1 MKNKSLKM
9 INLKKYI
16 IAFVAMIFCFAFLL
30 TGCATVSNVYD
41 RDGNPIYFDELV
53 YFQGQIAKIGDYI
66 YYGNSYSNS
75 SSDDFNYSTASST
88 GYLARLNVSGK
99 LGYDYTADEDGYVD
113 PSPAN
118 VEKVN
123 GRLTG
128 YQNQNMFAL
137 GNYLYFTSAN
147 THRDSDMQN
156 DYTQV
161 SLFRIKF
168 NGDGLSEIETFRF
181 DENSLLTIREGSDG
195 NYYYIAYIPSSS
207 GDSPTYNLYS
217 IRIGNSIGDLR
228 LLAEDVLSIAVCD
241 ENSQVK
247 NIVYTVNSD
256 RTTHATTAVRGV
268 DFATGEITEYGN
280 NTEVTGS
287 TVEMKGRSG
296 DIVFYSYQTTVM
308 PAQIYYKVLKS
319 DGTGDDQYFSGTES
333 RWFYNAE
340 DIEII
345 GYSND
350 GYIFIPS
357 SSSSVMYKKLDQSL
371 EQTQPALL
379 TSSDY
384 SDILF
389 IDGDYIYYS
398 NDTSISRVSVLT
410 RQTETI
416 VAMTSIISGQCGYSD
431 GYIYFYA
438 QLESDEESSEDSE
451 SDSSTSDTNYY
462 LYRVQAG
469 VNPDGNTQLMS
480 KVEKP

>member
-1 MKNKSLKM
+1 MKIKYIKF
-9 INLKKYI
+9 NLKKYLL
-16 IAFVAMIFCFAFLL
+16 AFIAMIFCFAFLL

-41 RDGNPIYFDELV
+41 KNGKPVYFDDLV
-53 YFQGQIAKIGDYI
+53 YFQGQIAKIGDYV
-66 YYGNSYSNS
+66 YFGNSYSDITS
-75 SSDDFNYSTASST
+75 EDFNYSTASST
-88 GYLARLNVSGK
+88 GFLARVNISGK
-99 LGYDYTADEDGYVD
+99 LGYDLTPDEDGYVN

-123 GRLTG
+123 GKLAG
-128 YQNQNMFAL
+128 YKNQSMFAL

-147 THRDSDMQN
+147 THKDSDMQN

-161 SLFRIKF
+161 SLFRMKF
-168 NGDGLSEIETFRF
+168 NGDGFKEIETFRY
-181 DENSLLTIREGSDG
+181 DDNSLLTIRKGSDG

-217 IRIGNSIGDLR
+217 IKIGNNIGKLN

-247 NIVYTVNSD
+247 NIVYTINSD
-256 RTTHATTAVRGV
+256 RSTHETTAVCGV
-268 DFATGEITEYGN
+268 DFATGQITNYGN

-287 TVEMKGRSG
+287 TIEMKGRSG
-296 DIVFYSYQTTVM
+296 DVIFYSYQTTVM
-308 PAQIYYKVLKS
+308 PAQIYYKILKN
-319 DGTGDDQYFSGTES
+319 DGSGDDQYFSGTES

-345 GYSND
+345 GYSNE
-350 GYIFIPS
+350 GYVFVPS
-357 SSSSVMYKKLDQSL
+357 SSKSVMYKKLDQSL
-371 EQTQPALL
+371 EQTQKSLL
-379 TSSDY
+379 TSSSY

-398 NDTSISRVSVLT
+398 NDTSISRISVLT

-416 VAMTSIISGQCGYSD
+416 VTMTSIISGQCGYSD

-438 QLESDEESSEDSE
+438 QLESESDSEEDSE
-451 SDSSTSDTNYY
+451 EDSSTTDNNYY

-469 VNPDGNTQLMS
+469 VNPDGNTQLLS